1 MSGGVAQN
9 IKANKLIAELKD
21 LNNLFIPP
29 GPGDESISIGA
40 AFLEYIS
47 RTNKVKSLEQI
58 SGYLGPSFSEE
69 YINKV
74 IKDKLSKEF
83 TCTKANN
90 KDCAKILAKGE
101 VIARFS
107 NDKMEFGARLKEIR
121 ISLNCSQ
128 KELSEQTG
136 LNLRTIQRIE
146 NNEVKPSLYSLKV
159 IGEASNTDLSD
170 FIKTSEAK
178 PYEFNVNLKITDMNQ
193 FLNDLKAL
201 VKTHWKTIFI
211 IILVI
216 YLFTSY
222 TDIKSGIM
230 DAWSGK

>member
-1 MSGGVAQN
+1 
-9 IKANKLIAELKD
+9 
-21 LNNLFIPP
+21 
-29 GPGDESISIGA
+29 
-40 AFLEYIS
+40 
-47 RTNKVKSLEQI
+47 
-58 SGYLGPSFSEE
+58 
-69 YINKV
+69 
-74 IKDKLSKEF
+74 
-83 TCTKANN
+83 
-90 KDCAKILAKGE
+90 
-101 VIARFS
+101 
-107 NDKMEFGARLKEIR
+107 MEFGARLKEIR
-121 ISLNCSQ
+121 TSLNCSQ
-128 KELSEQTG
+128 KKLSEQTG

-159 IGEASNTDLSD
+159 IGEALNTDLSD

-178 PYEFNVNLKITDMNQ
+178 PYEFNVNLKITNMNQ

-201 VKTHWKTIFI
+201 VKTHWKTSFI

>member
-1 MSGGVAQN
+1 
-9 IKANKLIAELKD
+9 
-21 LNNLFIPP
+21 
-29 GPGDESISIGA
+29 
-40 AFLEYIS
+40 
-47 RTNKVKSLEQI
+47 
-58 SGYLGPSFSEE
+58 
-69 YINKV
+69 
-74 IKDKLSKEF
+74 
-83 TCTKANN
+83 
-90 KDCAKILAKGE
+90 
-101 VIARFS
+101 
-107 NDKMEFGARLKEIR
+107 MEFGARLKEIR
-121 ISLNCSQ
+121 TSLNCSQ

-159 IGEASNTDLSD
+159 IGEALNTDLSD

-178 PYEFNVNLKITDMNQ
+178 PYEFNLNLKITDMNQ

-201 VKTHWKTIFI
+201 VKTHWKTIFV